1 MIAAPEGFALTVDGL
16 SVERGRRQ
24 VLSGIALSVDR
35 GVLAIAGANGAGKTT
50 LLEAVVGIAQPRS
63 GGVTIHGNS
72 MQTRSGRKE
81 ARKILGYLPQ
91 KAGFPGQFTAR
102 EAVEYSAWLHQVEC
116 RSRPSAAMKALRRF
130 GAEELAD
137 TQLRRLSGGLRQ
149 RVFLAQA
156 AVHSPRVLV
165 LDEPTSALDPEQRA
179 AIRSF
184 LFDYGRANVVLI
196 ATHLVEEL
204 EYLSD
209 RILVLARGESVF
221 DGPYCALSRLGE
233 STPNRRHERR
243 VEAALRT
250 LSDRDV

>member
-137 TQLRRLSGGLRQ
+137 TQLRRLSGG
-149 RVFLAQA
+149 AETA
-156 AVHSPRVLV
+156 SIPC
-165 LDEPTSALDPEQRA
+165 TSCGAFPA
-179 AIRSF
+179 RSCS
-184 LFDYGRANVVLI
+184 GRANVCPRSG
-196 ATHLVEEL
+196 A
-204 EYLSD
+204 
-209 RILVLARGESVF
+209 ARRDPIVPLRLWTGER
-221 DGPYCALSRLGE
+221 GPHRDPPRRGTGVSKRPDSRFG
-233 STPNRRHERR
+233 SRR
-243 VEAALRT
+243 VCFRWTVLRT
-250 LSDRDV
+250 ISAGRIHPQSAP